1 MAVGDLNRDGA
12 ADLTTANFSDDTV
25 SVLLNTGGTFITTTS
40 SANPSKLRQPV
51 TFTTTVTASLQGVGS
66 PTGTVTFKDGA
77 ITLGTSSLVNG
88 QASLTTSRLN
98 VGDHKIRA
106 QYSGDATFNPH
117 KAQAINQ
124 KVRP

>member
-1 MAVGDLNRDGA
+1 LTA
-12 ADLTTANFSDDTV
+12 ANIADNTV
-25 SVLLNTGGTFITTTS
+25 SVLLNTGGTFVTTTS
-40 SANPSKLRQPV
+40 SANPSKLGQPV

-77 ITLGTSSLVNG
+77 ITLGTASLVSG

-106 QYSGDATFNPH
+106 RYSGDNTFNPH
-117 KAQAINQ
+117 RADSLTQ